1 MPMGA
6 PWIFVL
12 PKGMDFKIKE
22 ALMPHI
28 LAHEGYVPGE
38 QPDTTGWIKLNTN
51 ENPYPPSPRISDVIA
66 SQIDGL
72 RLYASPDGRSLRKAI
87 SIKHGLSPDQV
98 ILGNGSDDVLN
109 VLARAFCGPG
119 HSIGII
125 VPSYSL
131 YPLLASLQAAPIEA
145 IEFDR
150 DFNLPIDSICNCSAD
165 IFFMPSPHAPS
176 GKGYSNETLCRILEE
191 FPGLLV
197 IDEAYADFAETNAV
211 ELLVTFPNLFITRTF
226 SKSYALAGLRV
237 GYGLGSPDLI
247 RILHGV
253 RDVYNV
259 DLLAQAGAQAAIEDV
274 EYFEESRRKVLS
286 ARTKFLN
293 KLEQRG
299 WVTYPSQANFVFT
312 APIDISGRKGPA
324 VAASL
329 FQYLKAEK
337 ILIRYF
343 PNHSLT
349 ESFLRV
355 TIGTDSQME
364 TLNRAIDQWMVNV

>member
-1 MPMGA
+1 
-6 PWIFVL
+6 
-12 PKGMDFKIKE
+12 MDYKIKE

-51 ENPYPPSPRISDVIA
+51 ENPYPPSPRISNVIA
-66 SQIDGL
+66 SQVDGL
-72 RLYASPDGRSLRKAI
+72 RLYASPDGRSLREAI
-87 SIKHGLSPDQV
+87 SIKHDLSPDQV

-131 YPLLASLQAAPIEA
+131 YPFLASLQAAPIDA
-145 IEFDR
+145 IEFKR
-150 DFNLPIDSICNCSAD
+150 DFNLPVDCICHCSAD

-176 GKGYSNETLCRILEE
+176 GKGYSNETLRQILEG

-211 ELLVTFPNLFITRTF
+211 ELLATFPNLFITRTF
-226 SKSYALAGLRV
+226 SKSYGLAGLRV
-237 GYGLGSPDLI
+237 GYGLGSPDLV
-247 RILHGV
+247 RVLHGV

-259 DLLAQAGAQAAIEDV
+259 DLLAQVGAQVAIEDV

-286 ARTKFLN
+286 TRTKFLDE
-293 KLEQRG
+293 LEQRG
-299 WVTYPSQANFVFT
+299 WFTYPSQANFVFT
-312 APIDISGRKGPA
+312 EPLDISGGKGPA

-329 FQYLKAEK
+329 FQYLKAKK

-364 TLNRAIDQWMVNV
+364 TLNRAIDQWMANV

>member
-1 MPMGA
+1 
-6 PWIFVL
+6 
-12 PKGMDFKIKE
+12 MDYKIQE

-28 LAHEGYVPGE
+28 LAHKGYVPGE
-38 QPDTTGWIKLNTN
+38 QPDTTGWLKLNTN
-51 ENPYPPSPRISDVIA
+51 ENPYPPSPRVSDVIA

-72 RLYASPDGRSLRKAI
+72 RLYASPDGHSLRKAI

-131 YPLLASLQAAPIEA
+131 YPFLASLQAAPIEA
-145 IEFDR
+145 IEFKR
-150 DFNLPIDSICNCSAD
+150 DFNLPVDSILNCNAD
-165 IFFMPSPHAPS
+165 IIFIPSPHAPS
-176 GKGYSNETLCRILEE
+176 GKGYSNDTLSLILEN
-191 FPGLLV
+191 FPGLFV
-197 IDEAYADFAETNAV
+197 IDEAYADFAGTNAV
-211 ELLVTFPNLFITRTF
+211 ELLATFPNLFITRTF
-226 SKSYALAGLRV
+226 SKSYGLAGLRV

-274 EYFEESRRKVLS
+274 EYFEESRRKVLCT
-286 ARTKFLN
+286 RKKFLDE
-293 KLEQRG
+293 LEQRG
-299 WVTYPSQANFVFT
+299 LFTHPSQANFVFT
-312 APIDISGRKGPA
+312 EHVDISGRKGPD

-364 TLNRAIDQWMVNV
+364 ILNRAIDQWMVNV

>member
-1 MPMGA
+1 
-6 PWIFVL
+6 
-12 PKGMDFKIKE
+12 MDFKIKE

-38 QPDTTGWIKLNTN
+38 QPDATGWVKLNTN

-72 RLYASPDGRSLRKAI
+72 RLYASPDGRSLREAI
-87 SIKHGLSPDQV
+87 SIKHDLSPDQV

-109 VLARAFCGPG
+109 VLARAFCGPDHG
-119 HSIGII
+119 IGII
-125 VPSYSL
+125 APSYSL
-131 YPLLASLQAAPIEA
+131 YPFLASLQAAPIEA

-150 DFNLPIDSICNCSAD
+150 DFNLPIDSIRNCSAD
-165 IFFMPSPHAPS
+165 IFFIPSPHAPS
-176 GKGYSNETLCRILEE
+176 GKGYSNETLRQILEG

-197 IDEAYADFAETNAV
+197 IDEAYADFAGTNAV
-211 ELLVTFPNLFITRTF
+211 ELLATFPNLFITRTF
-226 SKSYALAGLRV
+226 SKSYGLAGLRV
-237 GYGLGSPDLI
+237 GYGLGNPDLI

-286 ARTKFLN
+286 TRNQFLDE
-293 KLEQRG
+293 LEQRG
-299 WVTYPSQANFVFT
+299 WFTYPSQANFVFT
-312 APIDISGRKGPA
+312 EPLDISGGKGPA

-329 FQYLKAEK
+329 FQYLKANK

-364 TLNRAIDQWMVNV
+364 TLNRAIDQWMANV